1 MHTAVPVNGTGDGH
15 WSDGRNPLVVDVA
28 QGMAN
33 NALHHEVTN
42 SAGLVVANDGVLHCV
57 RDGIDHGVH
66 GRYVG
71 GRHVS
76 LPCVNSGENS
86 GESPASLPSPG
97 CLLLLFKNS
106 RTPLVLLSVSLL
118 LLLPCAQ

>member
-1 MHTAVPVNGTGDGH
+1 M
-15 WSDGRNPLVVDVA
+15 VDVA
-28 QGMAN
+28 QGTAN

-76 LPCVNSGENS
+76 LPCVNSGE
-86 GESPASLPSPG
+86 SPASLPSPG